1 MIEIINFIRK
11 YNFWDGNPLDL
22 GYIRTFYT
30 GKIGKYVGN
39 KLVKVLVGHRRA
51 GKSYILRQ
59 IASQLIS
66 QGIKRENILIRNI

>member
-11 YNFWDGNPLDL
+11 YNFGDGNPLDL

-39 KLVKVLVGHRRA
+39 KLVKVLVGQRRA
-51 GKSYILRQ
+51 GKSYILNQ
-59 IASQLIS
+59 FIS
-66 QGIKRENILIRNI
+66 IIKELKGKIYFISIRNI

>member
-1 MIEIINFIRK
+1 MIEIINSIRK

-39 KLVKVLVGHRRA
+39 NLVKVLVRLH
-51 GKSYILRQ
+51 L
-59 IASQLIS
+59 
-66 QGIKRENILIRNI
+66 N